1 MQNYDFYVFFF
12 PYFFSFYIA
21 APLSLCTCCA
31 VEVFNFTAD
40 QVAEINVE
48 GRDLLSITGSDWW
61 GYVKPITK
69 LGWFEW
75 IGAAIFIWGWVHQCR
90 CHAIL
95 VSLTSCFY
103 LLIVLTLSL
112 KMHHW
117 LINEFSISGT
127 SVCLI
132 NQL

>member
-1 MQNYDFYVFFF
+1 MFF

-21 APLSLCTCCA
+21 APLSLCTCFA
-31 VEVFNFTAD
+31 AEVFNFTAD

-90 CHAIL
+90 CHTIL
-95 VSLTSCFY
+95 VCRTSY
-103 LLIVLTLSL
+103 LDLLFVLTLSL
-112 KMHHW
+112 YMHPW
-117 LINEFSISGT
+117 
-127 SVCLI
+127 
-132 NQL
+132 